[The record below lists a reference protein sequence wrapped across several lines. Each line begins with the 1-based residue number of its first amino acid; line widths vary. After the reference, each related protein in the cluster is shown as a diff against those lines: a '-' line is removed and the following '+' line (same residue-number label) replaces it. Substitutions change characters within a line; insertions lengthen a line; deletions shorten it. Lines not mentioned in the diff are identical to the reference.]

1 MIYLDYAAATPVESD
16 VLNRFNEINN
26 KCFANPNS
34 NHSLGKKSKR
44 IIDESIKNIANILNC
59 SSDEIIFTSGASET
73 NNLVIKGIA
82 QRYKNK
88 GKHILLGSFEH
99 NSIISASLS
108 DSLGLE
114 IELVNVLKNGL
125 IDLDDLKNK
134 IRKDTILV
142 SISAVDSELGIRQPI
157 EEIADIVKE
166 HDVYFHTDATHAIG
180 KINIDYSNCDLITV
194 SPHKFYGLSG
204 ISILVKRNNVMLKP
218 QIEGGKSTTV
228 FRSGTPE
235 TALIAS
241 SALALKLAID
251 NQEKRYNY
259 VSNLN
264 KILVNMLK
272 EYKNIIFNS
281 NEYSIPHIINIS
293 ILNTKSQK
301 MVDLLDQRNIYVSAK
316 TSCCPIETPSKMVY
330 ALTKDKQIASSSIRI
345 SLSHLTTNEEID
357 EFIKVF
363 DEILRSI

>member
-16 VLNRFNEINN
+16 VLNRFNEINKN
-26 KCFANPNS
+26 YFANPNS
-34 NHSLGKKSKR
+34 NHSLGKQSKK
-44 IIDESIKNIANILNC
+44 IIDESLEDLASILKC
-59 SSDEIIFTSGASET
+59 GRDEIIFTSGASET

-82 QRYKNK
+82 QRYKTK

-142 SISAVDSELGIRQPI
+142 SISAVDSEIGIRQPI
-157 EEIADIVKE
+157 EEIANIVKE
-166 HDVYFHTDATHAIG
+166 HNVFFHTDATHAIG
-180 KINIDYSNCDLITV
+180 KINIDYTNCDLITV

-204 ISILVKRNNVMLKP
+204 LSILVKRSNVMLKP

-241 SALALKLAID
+241 NSLALKLAIN
-251 NQEKRYNY
+251 NQDERYEY
-259 VSNLN
+259 VNEIN
-264 KILVNMLK
+264 KILVSKLK
-272 EYKNIIFNS
+272 EYKNVVFNS

-293 ILNTKSQK
+293 VLNTKSQK
-301 MVDLLDQRNIYVSAK
+301 IVDLLDQRNIYVSAK

-345 SLSHLTTNEEID
+345 SLSHLTTKDEID

-363 DEILRSI
+363 DGILRSI